1 MMTPIKKTMAQQV
14 AKAASDFQ
22 LQRTGHAPKSV
33 TVVLSDSTLVITMH
47 GALTP
52 AEQAL
57 ATNPAGAAQV
67 QEFHRQLFVTSSED
81 LRQAIKRI
89 TGVDVRE
96 AASDV
101 ETTTGTVV
109 HAFTNGTMVQV
120 FLLAEELSP
129 EAWNASDPVGSL

>member
-1 MMTPIKKTMAQQV
+1 MTETRQTMAQRV

-22 LQRTGHAPKSV
+22 LQRTGHTPKSV

-120 FLLAEELSP
+120 FLLAKELSP
-129 EAWNASDPVGSL
+129 ETWNASDPVGSL